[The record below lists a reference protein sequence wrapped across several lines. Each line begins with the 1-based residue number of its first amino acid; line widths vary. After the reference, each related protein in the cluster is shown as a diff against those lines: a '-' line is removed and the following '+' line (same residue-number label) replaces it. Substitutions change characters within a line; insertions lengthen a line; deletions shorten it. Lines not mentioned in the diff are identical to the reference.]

1 MRNKVICLVT
11 LCLCTFTLSAKAVVS
26 QDWIEFYV
34 FKTDHGYAAELMLGV
49 DGVSGAGLVQ
59 ATVGASPV
67 LVFDYDSFDDEY
79 WLETPDYA
87 TLGELNTNISGTWA
101 LEVMYGGKKSVY
113 NFDIAEITE
122 SMFAPGPTIT
132 SHSDGDTIGTH
143 VNFEWDWAPGG
154 GFDYTN
160 TGFYI
165 EAFVENPGVDYWGIE
180 AMSTNF
186 GGVMANTAES
196 WEIDLGIT
204 GDAEFLVAY
213 GTEATVMGGIIFN
226 AGLSDA
232 SATDFGFEEVEQI
245 IASEDIVELT
255 VVPEPMSMSLLG
267 LGALAIIRR
276 RRK

>member
-1 MRNKVICLVT
+1 MKNKVICLVI
-11 LCLCTFTLSAKAVVS
+11 LCLCTFTLSAKATVS

-34 FKTDHGYAAELMLGV
+34 FKTDAGYGAEIWLGV

-67 LVFDYDSFDDEY
+67 LVFDFNSDDDDYE
-79 WLETPDYA
+79 LETDYA
-87 TLGELNTNISGTWA
+87 TLGELNTQISGTWA
-101 LEVMYGGKKSVY
+101 IEVMYGGKKSVY
-113 NFDIAEITE
+113 NFNIAEITE
-122 SMFAPGPTIT
+122 SMFAPVPTIT

-143 VNFEWDWAPGG
+143 VNFEWEWTPGG

-160 TGFYI
+160 TGFYV
-165 EAFVENPGVDYWGIE
+165 EAYVEDPGVDYWEID

-186 GGVMANTAES
+186 GGVMANTVES

-213 GTEATVMGGIIFN
+213 GTEATVVGGITFN
-226 AGLSDA
+226 AGLSDVG
-232 SATDFGFEEVEQI
+232 ATDFGFDEVEQV
-245 IASEDIVELT
+245 IASEDFVELT
-255 VVPEPMSMSLLG
+255 VAPEPMSISLMG
-267 LGALAIIRR
+267 LGALAMLRR